1 MQIKFLLL
9 TILLGSFLLGCARP
23 ECKTRAGKQ
32 KRKMY
37 NSVQYR

>member
-1 MQIKFLLL
+1 MKIRVLAIVLLAGLFLA
-9 TILLGSFLLGCARP
+9 SCARP

-32 KRKMY
+32 KRKAL